1 MSALS
6 QHTRYASVRSDFTEE
21 AIYREA
27 LGRTEPLR
35 VAVIDGPLDAPE
47 WIPAG
52 GTKSTNAHRATAQL
66 MLSRTHDIA

>member
-6 QHTRYASVRSDFTEE
+6 RHTCYASVRSAFAEE
-21 AIYREA
+21 AVYREA
-27 LGRTEPLR
+27 LGRAEPLR

-52 GTKSTNAHRATAQL
+52 GTKGANSHGAVAQL
-66 MLSRTHDIA
+66 MLSRTHDIS